1 MNTEKIM
8 TPPVMSLHFGRHFW
22 LNDDHEFCSAPTFKE
37 SGEPD
42 MEQWDYVSEWNMEGV
57 NFDRLFYIHRFCVE
71 TQILEATYDA
81 SSHT

>member
-42 MEQWDYVSEWNMEGV
+42 MEQWDYVSDWEMEGV
-57 NFDRLFYIHRFCVE
+57 DFDRLFDVHRTLVE
-71 TQILEATYDA
+71 SRMYEQIYQGA
-81 SSHT
+81 

>member
-1 MNTEKIM
+1 
-8 TPPVMSLHFGRHFW
+8 
-22 LNDDHEFCSAPTFKE
+22 
-37 SGEPD
+37 
-42 MEQWDYVSEWNMEGV
+42 MEQWDYVSEWSMEGV